1 MSYSA
6 SCFRLFFFSNLGLP
20 GTQKLYRKL
29 LARKNGFQITNKTE
43 KSGDIFFFWSLVC
56 WMHHQEHKNHQSPQ
70 ESRASKHFQTP
81 LGVEPQKLAHPHF
94 PLISPCLLFNTKDRK
109 LKKKTT
115 VQGLP
120 GSRILP
126 SNFSSGQS
134 EEASALRERRFS
146 ADFSDKLGLP
156 ITHLFPS
163 GSCQAFSRKRRV
175 KEC

>member
-1 MSYSA
+1 MPH
-6 SCFRLFFFSNLGLP
+6 RE
-20 GTQKLYRKL
+20 R
-29 LARKNGFQITNKTE
+29 
-43 KSGDIFFFWSLVC
+43 
-56 WMHHQEHKNHQSPQ
+56 KNHQSPQ

-109 LKKKTT
+109 LKKKKMT

-126 SNFSSGQS
+126 TNFSSGQS

-156 ITHLFPS
+156 ITHPFPLVLAKRS
-163 GSCQAFSRKRRV
+163 QGNVASKSADLAEACCFQASPHFPTPPHPQAHLLASRFSL
-175 KEC
+175 